1 MRIERIS
8 IINTAILLKS
18 NLQTQYSSHQNDVI
32 IHRNRETK
40 FIIHIE
46 AQKTLHSKNKFKRK
60 KCGCYYN
67 TGLQIILQRDSDSI
81 VLTPEQDM
89 WTNGKENPEVSSPS
103 LSHEYLAKV

>member
-1 MRIERIS
+1 MRIESIS

-46 AQKTLHSKNKFKRK
+46 AQKTLHNKSKFKRK
-60 KCGCYYN
+60 NVAG
-67 TGLQIILQRDSDSI
+67 TIILDLKLYSRE
-81 VLTPEQDM
+81 TG
-89 WTNGKENPEVSSPS
+89 T
-103 LSHEYLAKV
+103 A

>member
-1 MRIERIS
+1 MEKTLEEEGKDFYCLRIERIS

-46 AQKTLHSKNKFKRK
+46 AQKTLHNKSKFKRK
-60 KCGCYYN
+60 
-67 TGLQIILQRDSDSI
+67 I
-81 VLTPEQDM
+81 
-89 WTNGKENPEVSSPS
+89 W
-103 LSHEYLAKV
+103 LAS